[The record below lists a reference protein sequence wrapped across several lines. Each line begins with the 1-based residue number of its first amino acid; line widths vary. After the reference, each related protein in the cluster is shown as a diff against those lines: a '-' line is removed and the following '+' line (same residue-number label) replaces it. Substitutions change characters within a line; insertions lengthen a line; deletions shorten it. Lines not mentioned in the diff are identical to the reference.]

1 MRLPSVALL
10 IALVVPLSAT
20 AQPTKQVEVTNFP
33 DPQTVTGTVEVT
45 NDATNPVVVVG
56 EVEVTNLPAASAPPR
71 FQLVG
76 FSTTPRTGDAGV
88 LGMTL
93 ECQNDFSGSRMCT
106 SIEAMETVN
115 VPSGLSGDA
124 WIRPVFQPSG
134 VLNALDASGVSSG
147 GATNLT
153 CQGWSFSTVL
163 GGMVVNANGSFAS
176 DRGCDF
182 ARPVACCALVP

>member
-33 DPQTVTGTVEVT
+33 DPQTVTGAVEVT

-76 FSTTPRTGDAGV
+76 FSTTPRKGGAGV

-124 WIRPVFQPSG
+124 WIRPVFQPS
-134 VLNALDASGVSSG
+134 VDSPADASGVPGRVDHLSC
-147 GATNLT
+147 A
-153 CQGWSFSTVL
+153 GWTASTTGTIGL
-163 GGMVVNANGSFAS
+163 GVNSNGSFTT
-176 DRGCDF
+176 RQCVV